1 MQNKYKHNFHK
12 LLTTVNI
19 SWSLLVMF
27 RVTISFEC
35 ADKVQILYF
44 GLLYFRLHKLFHNDI
59 IMVDGYDH

>member
-1 MQNKYKHNFHK
+1 MQNKYKHNIHN

-27 RVTISFEC
+27 SNTISFEC

-44 GLLYFRLHKLFHNDI
+44 SLLYFRLYKLFHHDI
-59 IMVDGYDH
+59 FMVDGYEH